1 MIILI
6 KLFAEKDFNMQRKNK
21 INASSCNLFQN
32 SHPKSL
38 SSITDSR
45 INIRRDSREIE
56 LRQQNKSFFSQ
67 IFFSLLPL
75 SSRSLQ
81 VSISS

>member
-1 MIILI
+1 
-6 KLFAEKDFNMQRKNK
+6 MQRKNK

-45 INIRRDSREIE
+45 INIRRDSRKIE
-56 LRQQNKSFFSQ
+56 LRQQNKSSLSQ
-67 IFFSLLPL
+67 IFFLDPS